1 MSIHKS
7 LKVSSNLVRKR
18 SVMTRGERLERL
30 EELGKWRDGESV
42 FNLPKTRMPVAKKLG
57 KKKKKK
63 KDEEGADAKK

>member
-7 LKVSSNLVRKR
+7 LKVAASLVRKR

-30 EELGKWRDGESV
+30 EELGKWDESKSV

-63 KDEEGADAKK
+63 KDDEAADAKK